1 MRLRMTL
8 AATVAA
14 ITTLAAAAGAQ
25 AGTLYSFAGPT
36 GELPT
41 NVSITKSFSGA
52 AGAAQVAFTL
62 DGYASLDGQNYYE
75 DDFTLSLNS
84 TPILSATFNLGGGG
98 GDVVFFAPGGASV
111 NNISGNGMAVTWAGG
126 KVLISTPLNLLAGL
140 NSLTF
145 NYTALPGPG
154 HAGFQGTGDEGWGL
168 RDIVV
173 TQASGG
179 VPEPASWA
187 LMLTGFGGLGAVLRR
202 SRRQA
207 ALVAA

>member
-14 ITTLAAAAGAQ
+14 IATLAAAGAQ

-41 NVSITKSFSGA
+41 DVSITKSFSGA

-62 DGYASLDGQNYYE
+62 DGYASLDGQNFYE

-84 TPILSATFNLGGGG
+84 SPILSGTFNLGGGG
-98 GDVVFFAPGGASV
+98 ANVVFFAPVGASV
-111 NNISGNGMAVTWAGG
+111 NNISGNGMAVTFAGG

-145 NYTALPGPG
+145 NYTALPRYA

-187 LMLTGFGGLGAVLRR
+187 LMLTGFGALGAGLRR
-202 SRRQA
+202 NRRQA

>member
-14 ITTLAAAAGAQ
+14 IATLAAAGAQ

-36 GELPT
+36 AELPT
-41 NVSITKSFSGA
+41 DVSITKSFSGA

-62 DGYASLDGQNYYE
+62 DGYASLDGQNFYE

-84 TPILSATFNLGGGG
+84 SPILSGTFNLGGGG
-98 GDVVFFAPGGASV
+98 ANVVFFAPVGASV
-111 NNISGNGMAVTWAGG
+111 NNISGNGMAVTFAGG

-145 NYTALPGPG
+145 NYTALPRYA

-187 LMLTGFGGLGAVLRR
+187 LMLTGFGALGAGLRR
-202 SRRQA
+202 NRRQA

>member
-14 ITTLAAAAGAQ
+14 IATLAAAGAQ

-41 NVSITKSFSGA
+41 DVSITKSFSGA

-62 DGYASLDGQNYYE
+62 DGYASLDGQNFYE

-84 TPILSATFNLGGGG
+84 SPILSGTFNLGGGG
-98 GDVVFFAPGGASV
+98 ANVVFFAPVGASV
-111 NNISGNGMAVTWAGG
+111 NNISGNGMAVTFAGG

-145 NYTALPGPG
+145 NYTALPRYA

-187 LMLTGFGGLGAVLRR
+187 LMLTGFGALGAVLRR
-202 SRRQA
+202 NRRQA

>member
-8 AATVAA
+8 AAAVAA
-14 ITTLAAAAGAQ
+14 IATVAAAGAQ

-41 NVSITKSFSGA
+41 DVSITKSFSGA

-62 DGYASLDGQNYYE
+62 DGYASLDGQNFYE

-84 TPILSATFNLGGGG
+84 SPILSGTFNLGGGG
-98 GDVVFFAPGGASV
+98 ANVVFFAPVGASV
-111 NNISGNGMAVTWAGG
+111 NNISGNGMAVTFAGG

-145 NYTALPGPG
+145 NYTALPRYA

-207 ALVAA
+207 VLAAA

>member
-14 ITTLAAAAGAQ
+14 IATVAAAGAQ

-41 NVSITKSFSGA
+41 DVSITKSFSGA

-62 DGYASLDGQNYYE
+62 DGYASLDGQNFYE

-84 TPILSATFNLGGGG
+84 SPILSGTFNLGGGG
-98 GDVVFFAPGGASV
+98 ANVVFFAPVGASV
-111 NNISGNGMAVTWAGG
+111 NNISGNGMAVTFAGG

-145 NYTALPGPG
+145 NYTALPRYA

-187 LMLTGFGGLGAVLRR
+187 LMLTGFGALGAVLRR
-202 SRRQA
+202 NRRQA

>member
-8 AATVAA
+8 AATVATIA
-14 ITTLAAAAGAQ
+14 TLAAAGAQ

-41 NVSITKSFSGA
+41 DISITKSFSGA

-62 DGYASLDGQNYYE
+62 DGYASLDGQNFYE

-84 TPILSATFNLGGGG
+84 TPILSGTFNLGGGG
-98 GDVVFFAPGGASV
+98 ANVVFFAPVGASV
-111 NNISGNGMAVTWAGG
+111 NNISGNGMAVTFAGG

-145 NYTALPGPG
+145 NYTALPRYA

>member
-1 MRLRMTL
+1 MRLRMTF

-14 ITTLAAAAGAQ
+14 IATLAAAAGAQ

-41 NVSITKSFSGA
+41 DVSITKSFSGA

-98 GDVVFFAPGGASV
+98 ADVVFFAPGGASV
-111 NNISGNGMAVTWAGG
+111 NNISGNGTAVTWAGG

-145 NYTALPGPG
+145 NYTALPRYA

-173 TQASGG
+173 TQAAAG

-187 LMLTGFGGLGAVLRR
+187 LMLMGFGGLGAVLRR
-202 SRRQA
+202 GCRQA

>member
-14 ITTLAAAAGAQ
+14 IAALAAAGAQ

-41 NVSITKSFSGA
+41 DISITKSFSGA
-52 AGAAQVAFTL
+52 TGAAQVAFTL
-62 DGYASLDGQNYYE
+62 DGYASLDGQNFYE

-84 TPILSATFNLGGGG
+84 TPILSGTFNLGGGG
-98 GDVVFFAPGGASV
+98 ANVVFFAPVGASV
-111 NNISGNGMAVTWAGG
+111 NNISGNGMAVTFAGG

-145 NYTALPGPG
+145 NYKALPGPA

-207 ALVAA
+207 VLAAA

>member
-14 ITTLAAAAGAQ
+14 IATLAAAGAQ

-41 NVSITKSFSGA
+41 DISITKSFSGA

-62 DGYASLDGQNYYE
+62 DGYASLDGQNFYE

-84 TPILSATFNLGGGG
+84 TPILSGTFNLGGGG
-98 GDVVFFAPGGASV
+98 ANVVFFAPVGASV
-111 NNISGNGMAVTWAGG
+111 NNISGNGMAVTFAGG

-145 NYTALPGPG
+145 NYTALPRYA

>member
-8 AATVAA
+8 AAAVAA
-14 ITTLAAAAGAQ
+14 IATVAAAGAQ

-41 NVSITKSFSGA
+41 DVSITKSFSGA

-62 DGYASLDGQNYYE
+62 DGYASLDGQNFYE

-84 TPILSATFNLGGGG
+84 TPILSGTFNLGGGG
-98 GDVVFFAPGGASV
+98 ANVVFFAPVGASV
-111 NNISGNGMAVTWAGG
+111 NNISGNGMAVTFAGG

-145 NYTALPGPG
+145 NYTALPRYA

-187 LMLTGFGGLGAVLRR
+187 LMLTGFGALGAVLRR
-202 SRRQA
+202 NRRQA